1 MLHLSTISLYKKL
14 IQQCGYFV
22 ARNSRYQ
29 PITWET
35 HEIFLVKNEPF
46 NFPFFIDRSVRYNF
60 LINVFN
66 FVSHKIID
74 IRVPKDKKLT
84 KKDKL
89 RLSKAAC

>member
-1 MLHLSTISLYKKL
+1 M
-14 IQQCGYFV
+14 
-22 ARNSRYQ
+22 
-29 PITWET
+29 
-35 HEIFLVKNEPF
+35 KNEPF
-46 NFPFFIDRSVRYNF
+46 NFPFFIGRSVRYNF

-66 FVSHKIID
+66 FVSHKVID